1 MNIQTLSGQAQ
12 KVLDLHKK
20 MLDSFIKD
28 DSYLKLA
35 IMAGLKDAYSIGV
48 EEAFNNGYEAGF
60 LKGKESPRV
69 YAHAALV
76 PKNELDA
83 SWVTPEMHEQ
93 ITMFLTSGHKLEAV
107 KFVKNTIPIS
117 LGWGLRESKDFID
130 NYK

>member
-20 MLDSFIKD
+20 MLDCFTKD
-28 DSYLKLA
+28 DYYLKAA
-35 IMAGLKDAYSIGV
+35 IMAGLKDAYSRGV

-60 LKGKESPRV
+60 LKGKESPIV
-69 YAHAALV
+69 YAAFPT
-76 PKNELDA
+76 PKKELDT
-83 SWVTPEMHEQ
+83 SWITPEMHEQ

-107 KFVKNTIPIS
+107 KFVKNTVPVS